1 MASRWRILKP
11 RQDFLQFRSAATVI
25 QTMVRKKI
33 NQTAFN
39 AKLVES
45 ALEARLDIKLSEL
58 QQQVS
63 DEASIRQASVLAPT
77 VASVDEKLL
86 EEIEM

>member
-11 RQDFLQFRSAATVI
+11 RQDFLQSRSAATVI